1 MNFIFSSKYVI
12 KKIVSNIL
20 PQYKCS
26 KENYLFLKR
35 ITPAFLSK
43 KIANRSLDK
52 KILIAS
58 MGYYDIKTEA
68 MYVKALEGLGYEA
81 IILTGYDP
89 FIKKTCNIFGIDKI
103 SFYED
108 YFDLFSFKTLREES
122 IELINKCSNVKDI
135 LNLKKYNIQ
144 IGKYAASS
152 VMRQTRLGDIDLN
165 KIEIR
170 KLIIEG
176 LSNSLK
182 MASMSRII
190 LDKIKPDLFF
200 VTDRGYSPVGE
211 FFDTCLDKGIPVIQ
225 RCGSHK
231 SGHQI
236 LKLYNKPEMGSINH
250 HSLSEESWDY
260 MKNMHWDDNSWKE
273 LYDEIKD
280 TYVSGDWFS
289 EVGTQFNKKIYDKQ
303 ELFSKLQ
310 LDLSKKV
317 AVVFPHMFWDA
328 TFFWGE
334 DIFNDYYDWFVNVL
348 KIAALNKNINWIIKI
363 HPANIVK
370 AKRDHYYGEHKELI
384 AIRETLGKLPDHIK
398 VISPESDINTFNF
411 FSIMDYCLTV
421 RGTIGIEASAFG
433 INTFT
438 AGTGRYDK
446 KGFTHDFNSRE
457 DYISCIRSIE
467 NIGPM
472 RKDKIELARRYAY
485 GIFILRPIC
494 LDLLE
499 HKHNQDEKASIKFNM
514 LFKTKEEFETST
526 FVKEFRQFV
535 LSGKEDYLNLNKRIT

>member
-1 MNFIFSSKYVI
+1 MNFISCSKYGI
-12 KKIVSNIL
+12 KKIIANTL

-43 KIANRSLDK
+43 KITNKSLDK

-68 MYVKALEGLGYEA
+68 IYVKALEDLGYEA
-81 IILTGYDP
+81 IILTWYDP
-89 FIKKTCNIFGIDKI
+89 FIKKTGSMFGIDKAC
-103 SFYED
+103 FYED
-108 YFDLFSFKTLREES
+108 YFDLFSLKTLREES
-122 IELINKCSNVKDI
+122 VELINKCSNAKDI

-152 VMRQTRLGDIDLN
+152 VMRQTRLSSIDLN
-165 KIEIR
+165 KTELR

-182 MASMSRII
+182 IAIVSQAI
-190 LDKIKPDLFF
+190 LDKIRPDLFF

-211 FFDTCLDKGIPVIQ
+211 FFDTCLNKGIPVIQ

-231 SGHQI
+231 SGYQM
-236 LKLYNKPEMGSINH
+236 LKLYNKPEMSSVNH
-250 HSLSEESWDY
+250 SSLSKESWDCV
-260 MKNMHWDDNSWKE
+260 KNMHWNDSSWKE
-273 LYDEIKD
+273 LHDEIKD
-280 TYVSGDWFS
+280 TYISGDWFS
-289 EVGTQFNKKIYDKQ
+289 EVGTQFNKRLYTKKEI
-303 ELFSKLQ
+303 FSKLQ
-310 LDLSKKV
+310 IDSDKKV
-317 AVVFPHMFWDA
+317 AVIFPHMFWDA

-363 HPANIVK
+363 HPANIIK
-370 AKRDHYYGEHKELI
+370 AKRDHYSGEHKELI

-398 VISPESDINTFNF
+398 VISPESDINTFSF

-438 AGTGRYDK
+438 AGTGRYDR

-457 DYISCIRSIE
+457 DYISCIRYIE
-467 NIGPM
+467 NICPM
-472 RKDKIELARRYAY
+472 SKDKIELARRYAY
-485 GIFILRPIC
+485 GIFILRPIY

-499 HKHNQDEKASIKFNM
+499 HRHNQDEKASIKFSM
-514 LFKTKEEFETST
+514 LFKTKEEFEASA

-535 LSGKEDYLNLNKRIT
+535 LSGEEDYLNLNKKVA